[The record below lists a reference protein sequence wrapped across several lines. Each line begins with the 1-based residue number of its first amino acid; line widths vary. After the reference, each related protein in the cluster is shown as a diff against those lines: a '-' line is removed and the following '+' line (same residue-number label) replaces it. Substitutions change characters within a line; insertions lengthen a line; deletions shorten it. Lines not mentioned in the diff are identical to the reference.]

1 MTSPQPHPA
10 LIVLAGPT
18 ASGKSALALFL
29 AERLHGEVLSCDSV
43 AIYRGMDIGSAK
55 PSLAA
60 RARIPHHGLDL
71 LDPDQPSTAGDYAR
85 AARATLTDIRDRGK
99 LPIIAGGTGL
109 YLRALLDGLAP
120 APARND
126 ALRENLRKRAN
137 LHRLLQR
144 FDPHAAAKI
153 HPNDTPKLIR
163 SLEVTLLARQPQ
175 TEQWQT
181 GRDPLTGFRIFQLG
195 LNPPRAEL
203 YARINDRAAAMFSTG
218 LLVETAAIQSRF
230 GNTARGLTSLGYAQ
244 ALSVLENKMTLS
256 QAIAEAQQGHRNYAK
271 RQLTW
276 FRRDPRVHWLPSFG
290 DDPSTQA
297 EALRL
302 LEQHLKAPEGREA

>member
-1 MTSPQPHPA
+1 MTPPEPQSA

-29 AERLHGEVLSCDSV
+29 AERLNGEILSCDSV

-55 PSLAA
+55 PSPVA
-60 RARIPHHGLDL
+60 RARISHHGLDL

-85 AARATLTDIRDRGK
+85 SARAALAEMRNRNK

-120 APARND
+120 APPRD
-126 ALRENLRKRAN
+126 EALRERLRKRAN

-144 FDPHAAAKI
+144 LDPGAAALI

-163 SLEVTLLARQPQ
+163 SLEVTLLAQQPQ

-181 GRDPLTGFRIFQLG
+181 GRDPLEGFHILQLG

-203 YARINDRAAAMFSTG
+203 YNRINTRAAAMFTTG
-218 LLVETAAIQSRF
+218 LLEETAALRVRF
-230 GNTARGLTSLGYAQ
+230 GDTAHALNSLGYAQ
-244 ALSVLENKMTLS
+244 ALAVLQNKITLP
-256 QAIAEAQQGHRNYAK
+256 QAVAEAQQGHRRYAK

-276 FRRDPRVHWLPSFG
+276 FRRDPRLHWLPSFG
-290 DDPSTQA
+290 DNPASQT

-302 LEQHLKAPEGREA
+302 THELLSRP